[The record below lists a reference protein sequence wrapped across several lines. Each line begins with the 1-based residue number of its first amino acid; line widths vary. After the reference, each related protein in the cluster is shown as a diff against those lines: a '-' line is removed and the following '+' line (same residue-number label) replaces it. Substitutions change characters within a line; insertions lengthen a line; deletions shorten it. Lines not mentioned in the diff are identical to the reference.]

1 MNKKTTILLHAASWL
16 AILCAPLMYIDR
28 STTFDVLRYLFFCM
42 APALLMVVFYANYL
56 WLVPKYY
63 IKGNRLHFSIANIC
77 MMITLAVFLHLWMDF
92 GHTIFPQ
99 PHRLHKN
106 FDNGEDEKAI
116 IFAIRDIFNMT
127 IAAAMATMMRLAE
140 NWHKS
145 ELARQEAEKE
155 RTKAELSNLRSQNQ
169 TSFYAQHTQ
178 QYLCFDFL
186 LS

>member
-77 MMITLAVFLHLWMDF
+77 MMIRHWKITGRNMHLEHLHCKDTKDL
-92 GHTIFPQ
+92 
-99 PHRLHKN
+99 
-106 FDNGEDEKAI
+106 EKWI
-116 IFAIRDIFNMT
+116 LTSYGKQLLI
-127 IAAAMATMMRLAE
+127 L
-140 NWHKS
+140 K
-145 ELARQEAEKE
+145 QE
-155 RTKAELSNLRSQNQ
+155 
-169 TSFYAQHTQ
+169 Y
-178 QYLCFDFL
+178 
-186 LS
+186 